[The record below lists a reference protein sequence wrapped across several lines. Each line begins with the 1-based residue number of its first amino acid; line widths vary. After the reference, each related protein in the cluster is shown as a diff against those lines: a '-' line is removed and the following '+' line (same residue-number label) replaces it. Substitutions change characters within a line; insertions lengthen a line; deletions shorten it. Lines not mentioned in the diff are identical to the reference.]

1 VNPVSLPDVLDTR
14 AWAVVETTEEID
26 AGCLSA
32 VGIGSVQQLAAANPV
47 RLAGAVDRDVEVVAD
62 WVDAAH
68 TYEKYV
74 VHAPPE
80 RFSR

>member
-1 VNPVSLPDVLDTR
+1 
-14 AWAVVETTEEID
+14 
-26 AGCLSA
+26 

-47 RLAGAVDRDVEVVAD
+47 RLAGAVDRDIEVVAG
-62 WVDAAH
+62 WVDAAQ

-74 VHAPPE
+74 IYAPPE